1 MRYVLI
7 WWIIHPHHAQVI
19 HREVYQSEYE
29 CVKIELTLPANS
41 RHRCSVE

>member
-7 WWIIHPHHAQVI
+7 WWVIHPHHAQLI
-19 HREVYQSEYE
+19 HREVYQTEAE
-29 CVKIELTLPANS
+29 CVRIEAALPENS